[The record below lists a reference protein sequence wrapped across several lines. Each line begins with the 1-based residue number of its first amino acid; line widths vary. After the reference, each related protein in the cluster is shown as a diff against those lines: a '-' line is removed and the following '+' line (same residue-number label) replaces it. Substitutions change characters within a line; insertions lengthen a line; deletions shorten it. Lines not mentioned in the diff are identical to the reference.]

1 MFFGTYTAPLFAL
14 ATTIVLAQTSAVTI
28 AHDTVEVDLLFPL
41 NTTYAPSNFIPIVF
55 AVQNSRA
62 AEPLSLY
69 ISWRIVPD
77 QPTYDPVLTGM
88 RDLTWTDFHNGN
100 DAQDPYYVLFYAHN
114 KLNIEGRFRFYWQV
128 LAVNCTLEY
137 DSWSSSKSG
146 GFSQFATTNG
156 TEFTLRNGTQPP
168 TLSASVGVCPIDV
181 LVANITHI
189 VNTTGRT
196 DLEDIRG
203 RDTCAALSVSP
214 PKANP
219 CGATLDGPTA
229 ANVMANVTRRA
240 CRERRL
246 TTGCPPLT
254 CHEMVATEGGCPKS
268 NTVAMSVPALGAG
281 LISWIWT
288 GALASCILGMAA
300 VTLQ

>member
-1 MFFGTYTAPLFAL
+1 MSFGTYAAPLFAL

-28 AHDTVEVDLLFPL
+28 AHDTVELDLLFPL
-41 NTTYAPSNFIPIVF
+41 NTTYAPSDFIPIVF

-69 ISWRIVPD
+69 ISWRINIL
-77 QPTYDPVLTGM
+77 PTYDVVSSGT

-114 KLNIEGRFRFYWQV
+114 ELNIEGRFRFLWDV
-128 LAVNCTLEY
+128 SVGNCTLE
-137 DSWSSSKSG
+137 DDGWLSNKSG
-146 GFSQFATTNG
+146 FSRFSSTNG
-156 TEFTLRNGTQPP
+156 TQFTLQNGTQPP

-196 DLEDIRG
+196 DLEHRWG
-203 RDTCAALSVSP
+203 RDTCAALSVFP

-219 CGATLDGPTA
+219 CGATLDGPTV

-240 CRERRL
+240 CRERSL

-254 CHEMVATEGGCPKS
+254 CDEMIATMAGCPES
-268 NTVAMSVPALGAG
+268 NVMAMSVPALGAG
-281 LISWIWT
+281 LVSWIWT
-288 GALASCILGMAA
+288 GALASCILGTAA
-300 VTLQ
+300 VMLQ